1 MRLTISVPSVAS
13 VAFLAAT
20 VSAQTCNQ
28 KLMGT
33 WSGESTDAS
42 GERKTDNPNTKQQT
56 FRQTFKRKG
65 DGVELTVNNGK
76 PIFFRCDGKD
86 YPLSDQSDSAADTW
100 NIQEKGDTGILTFK
114 KHGKVTLTRT
124 CEFSADGR
132 KMHCI
137 SKAPNGQELDRSSSA
152 KMN

>member
-1 MRLTISVPSVAS
+1 MRLTILVPSIAS

-20 VSAQTCNQ
+20 LSAQTCNQ
-28 KLMGT
+28 KLIGT

-42 GERKTDNPNTKQQT
+42 RERKTDDPNTKKQA

-86 YPLSDQSDSAADTW
+86 YPRSDQGDSAADTW
-100 NIQEKGDTGILTFK
+100 SIREKGDTGILTFK
-114 KHGKVTLTRT
+114 KHGKVTLTRS

-132 KMHCI
+132 KMNCI
-137 SKAPNGQELDRSSSA
+137 FKSAERSGA
-152 KMN
+152 